1 MGVISS
7 RWVKK
12 GESQQVLLELVLDSK
27 GRTGSGGSREREGVS
42 DSTDRGRGGEGHAG
56 VCGLQASVGGAAAE
70 GRRWASVTSPVPLP
84 PPGPPPTPE
93 LLRRSSSRT
102 FYLGGC
108 GHPLGSLPV
117 HPGSQACLSRRR
129 TGGGGHPGFG
139 SSHEQVH
146 VAPSVTCISAGFPP
160 LLSRCPDLTLL
171 LPGMPSQMMEAPNP
185 CLRLCLQGHPGSNGL
200 QMSC

>member
-1 MGVISS
+1 MC
-7 RWVKK
+7 WTLK
-12 GESQQVLLELVLDSK
+12 GEQEVA
-27 GRTGSGGSREREGVS
+27 
-42 DSTDRGRGGEGHAG
+42 DRGRGKAFRTAQTEGG
-56 VCGLQASVGGAAAE
+56 VVKGTRASADCRPVGGAAAE

>member
-42 DSTDRGRGGEGHAG
+42 DSTDRGRDGEGHAG
-56 VCGLQASVGGAAAE
+56 VCGLQASGEGQQRKAGG
-70 GRRWASVTSPVPLP
+70 GRLSLLQCPAP

-108 GHPLGSLPV
+108 GHPLGSQPV

-171 LPGMPSQMMEAPNP
+171 LPGMPPQMMEAPNP
-185 CLRLCLQGHPGSNGL
+185 CLGLCLQGHPGSNGL

>member
-7 RWVKK
+7 RWAKK

-42 DSTDRGRGGEGHAG
+42 DSTDRGRGGGGHAG

-108 GHPLGSLPV
+108 GHPLGSQPV

>member
-7 RWVKK
+7 RWAKK

-108 GHPLGSLPV
+108 GHPLGSQPA

-171 LPGMPSQMMEAPNP
+171 LPGMPPQMTEAPKP
-185 CLRLCLQGHPGSNGL
+185 CLGLCLQGHPGSDRL